1 MDKDHVKINTPGTLT
16 ITAQK
21 VSGQPPATHGG
32 QQIAINYLSGA
43 IGAKQKF
50 RVDTGQTLVFSG
62 SFQAPVAKGMHSIP
76 NTPTPIHCYTNHNL
90 LNTLPQEL
98 GLLFGSLEPLH
109 GHPR

>member
-50 RVDTGQTLVFSG
+50 RVDAVSWSPDRNNLPITWVGVTLVK
-62 SFQAPVAKGMHSIP
+62 P
-76 NTPTPIHCYTNHNL
+76 
-90 LNTLPQEL
+90 
-98 GLLFGSLEPLH
+98 
-109 GHPR
+109 